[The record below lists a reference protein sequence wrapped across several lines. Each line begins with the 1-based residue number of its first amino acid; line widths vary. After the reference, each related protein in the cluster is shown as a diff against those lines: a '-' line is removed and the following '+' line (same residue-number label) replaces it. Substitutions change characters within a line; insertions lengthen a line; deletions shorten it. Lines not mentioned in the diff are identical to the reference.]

1 MSSRSGNCSQEGGGG
16 YWQGELL
23 IELTWNQE
31 LGHEKEQD
39 QEQEQEQHKSNSKS
53 KSKSKGK
60 SKRQTSTCFAVS
72 KYLSPGQ
79 YPYSASSASEGPS
92 SCFPRELLLH

>member
-1 MSSRSGNCSQEGGGG
+1 M
-16 YWQGELL
+16 
-23 IELTWNQE
+23 
-31 LGHEKEQD
+31 
-39 QEQEQEQHKSNSKS
+39 S

-60 SKRQTSTCFAVS
+60 SKIKSKSKSYNNSKNNSNSKSKSKKENSTCFAVS

-92 SCFPRELLLH
+92 SCFPRELLLQ